1 MATDI
6 QLKRSYTSGS
16 VPGAANVL
24 VGEPVL
30 NLADRLLYTKDST
43 GRQEGFEKLIGFD
56 VSSETDLISAE

>member
-6 QLKRSYTSGS
+6 QLKRSYISGS

-43 GRQEGFEKLIGFD
+43 GNVI
-56 VSSETDLISAE
+56 VISSG